1 MSEQKNVTV
10 CLKWNNQE
18 FRLCL
23 AENKTVWDL
32 KKELSSFTAVDPK
45 KQKLIGLKHNSG
57 KAACDNVSTYELS
70 KWWWPFKPLLQHY

>member
-1 MSEQKNVTV
+1 LQVSFLCHGSFFS
-10 CLKWNNQE
+10 CLII
-18 FRLCL
+18 FSIFL
-23 AENKTVWDL
+23 ENKTVWDL